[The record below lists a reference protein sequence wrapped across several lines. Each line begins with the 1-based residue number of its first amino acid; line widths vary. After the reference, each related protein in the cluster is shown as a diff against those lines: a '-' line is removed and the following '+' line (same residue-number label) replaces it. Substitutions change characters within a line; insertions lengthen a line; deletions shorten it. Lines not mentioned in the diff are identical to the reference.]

1 MGFVAMIGCNDFL
14 ACFVA
19 GTSFTWDD
27 WFRTE
32 TEEAHLQEVIDM
44 LLNLAVF
51 VFIGSIIEWR
61 SFHLQIHI
69 WRLLVLSL
77 SVLLLKRMPIVF
89 LFSKI
94 KLLPA
99 VKTWREALFTGWFG
113 PIGVVDKK
121 TPNNT
126 VLHEV
131 AQPIFSSI
139 LVHGITVPLIK
150 ISKRINTRTLTIS
163 SINNQVSR
171 LQIIKFED
179 NQEEGRVRIDITNPE
194 DRNSQEIDITEPTSS
209 SSTSQPPIKRGSM
222 SSKYAI
228 WDEGDN
234 YIIENYEGE
243 DIRVVPSSDTW
254 RTFPH
259 FKMLKNL
266 LEKIKEVFVY
276 SPARQQNNE
285 QEFVESRLQQ
295 LTSYIETNRNANYFG
310 PLLENLITSLKF
322 NVEEFYI
329 IFREAFEVACQK
341 FKVHISNHPSHLLFH
356 ASQVFDP
363 KYIHIGDIL
372 QKDIIRYNIIK
383 EFDNPSDDVRQN
395 LSLDSL
401 KRLNMLYLNDF

>member
-113 PIGVVDKK
+113 PIGVV
-121 TPNNT
+121 
-126 VLHEV
+126 
-131 AQPIFSSI
+131 
-139 LVHGITVPLIK
+139 
-150 ISKRINTRTLTIS
+150 
-163 SINNQVSR
+163 SR
-171 LQIIKFED
+171 LQIIKFGQDIVIDKRSKKTNGDIVNNEGEGNKDEGDNKED

-243 DIRVVPSSDTW
+243 DIRVVPSSSITSDI
-254 RTFPH
+254 
-259 FKMLKNL
+259 N
-266 LEKIKEVFVY
+266 
-276 SPARQQNNE
+276 
-285 QEFVESRLQQ
+285 EFVS
-295 LTSYIETNRNANYFG
+295 
-310 PLLENLITSLKF
+310 F
-322 NVEEFYI
+322 N
-329 IFREAFEVACQK
+329 
-341 FKVHISNHPSHLLFH
+341 IS
-356 ASQVFDP
+356 
-363 KYIHIGDIL
+363 
-372 QKDIIRYNIIK
+372 
-383 EFDNPSDDVRQN
+383 
-395 LSLDSL
+395 
-401 KRLNMLYLNDF
+401 